1 MNTVCTSLNLK
12 PFSTKRRAAHCNTDI
27 QTKTGHTI
35 HFSTAKMQQLL
46 SKEKK
51 KKPLFLNTGIDA
63 VLI

>member
-12 PFSTKRRAAHCNTDI
+12 PFSTKRGAAHCNTDI